1 MSKMNMATPYDS
13 NNGKYARTDQI
24 YFKIRKFD
32 DQVIG
37 VRLKHP
43 VTNNPPSSA
52 QQAAQTKFTAA
63 AARAKAALAD
73 PEQKATLKAEWKA
86 QKKCKTLF
94 SYVLHKLY
102 NAENGGQNN
111 G

>member
-1 MSKMNMATPYDS
+1 MAKISPMTHIDTMS
-13 NNGKYARTDQI
+13 GKYAKTDQV
-24 YFKIRKFD
+24 YTRVRTFD